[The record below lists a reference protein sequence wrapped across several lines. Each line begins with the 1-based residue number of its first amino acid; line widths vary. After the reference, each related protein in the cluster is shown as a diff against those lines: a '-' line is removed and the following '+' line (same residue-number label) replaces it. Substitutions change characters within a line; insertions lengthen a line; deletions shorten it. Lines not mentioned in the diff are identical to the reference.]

1 MKHLFTIFSFISIL
15 TFSIASCQKPEEAT
29 ALNVKSSALSFNEE
43 GGEKTLT
50 FVANKNWKIS
60 VEDSW
65 CHVSSTSGNLT
76 ESEAVSLTV
85 SCDRNSTYGE
95 RECTITIMCAELSEF
110 ISVTQSANLAIILS
124 TTEKVV
130 SC

>member
-1 MKHLFTIFSFISIL
+1 M
-15 TFSIASCQKPEEAT
+15 
-29 ALNVKSSALSFNEE
+29 
-43 GGEKTLT
+43 T

-130 SC
+130 SQAGGTFDIEAQFNEDEKLQVPS